1 MRIGVLGVGALT
13 EAIVT
18 GVQKSKSPYSW
29 CLSPRS
35 AFRVERLLS
44 LPQVSVAQDNQS
56 VVDQCS
62 TVIIGV
68 RPDDLQPLATQIK
81 LTSGHHLLCLAA
93 GVHLETLQKMFYP
106 AKVTRMMASIAAEY
120 PGASVFFFPKD
131 AQLSTCFS
139 SAGFGVQSFTTELQF
154 EASMLS
160 VCVNA
165 WWLDQVHA
173 LAQTFADETG
183 MPLAEAVELLA
194 RAQQE
199 SVTLLKERRQTTP
212 TVLAREIGTPG
223 TFTARG
229 LYHLKERQAEKP
241 WVDILSQL
249 LKELKSKE

>member
-13 EAIVT
+13 EAIVR
-18 GVQKSKSPYSW
+18 GVQKSKSPYRW

-44 LPQVSVAQDNQS
+44 LPQVSVAADNQA

-68 RPDDLQPLATQIK
+68 RPNDLQALAAQIK
-81 LTSGHHLLCLAA
+81 LTPDHHLICVAA
-93 GVHLETLQKMFYP
+93 GVELKTLQALFYP

-120 PGASVFFFPKD
+120 PGASVFFFPND
-131 AQLSTCFS
+131 AALSTCFS
-139 SAGFGVQSFTTELQF
+139 NAGFGVQSFSTEAQF

-165 WWLDQVHA
+165 WWLDQIQA
-173 LAQTFADETG
+173 LAQAFSDETG
-183 MPLAEAVELLA
+183 MSLSDAVELLA

-199 SVTLLKERRQTTP
+199 SATLLKQRRNTAP
-212 TVLAREIGTPG
+212 SVLAREIGTPG

-241 WVDILSQL
+241 WVDILSEL
-249 LKELKSKE
+249 LKELKSMP